1 MKKFLFVL
9 FLLLVLGGAVF
20 FLGWAQLTVPPGS
33 YGVMR
38 SKTHGLETE
47 VIRDGEFRWIW
58 YKVIPT
64 NAKVSVYTISPVKR
78 SIKTSGVLASG
89 DVYAAL
95 AGLNADFS
103 WEISGEISF
112 SLKPEKLP
120 EFTERESINDDA
132 GLRTAEELLAA
143 KIETLVLQRLRN
155 YANNAN
161 GEEINAIAF
170 AASNPQMN
178 SEIQSL
184 IPEIENLNCTI
195 QFVRVPDYA
204 LYQALFSLYKE
215 YLARQNA
222 VLSLGVANEAERRIN
237 LRSRM
242 EELTQY
248 GELLTKYP
256 ILIQYLNME
265 KNIQN
270 GDIQNGNGNG
280 N

>member
-1 MKKFLFVL
+1 M
-9 FLLLVLGGAVF
+9 
-20 FLGWAQLTVPPGS
+20 
-33 YGVMR
+33 
-38 SKTHGLETE
+38 
-47 VIRDGEFRWIW
+47 W

-64 NAKVSVYTISPVKR
+64 NAKVAVYTIGPVKR
-78 SIKTSGVLASG
+78 TVNTSGVLASG

-120 EFTERESINDDA
+120 EFTERENISDDE
-132 GLRTAEELLAA
+132 GLRKAEETLGA
-143 KIETLVLQRLRN
+143 KIETLMLQRLRN

-170 AASNPQMN
+170 AASNPEMN
-178 SEIQSL
+178 GEIQSL

-195 QFVRVPDYA
+195 QFVRIPDYA
-204 LYQALFSLYKE
+204 LYQSLFSLYKE
-215 YLARQNA
+215 YLARQNV

-237 LRSRM
+237 LRTRM
-242 EELTQY
+242 EELAQY

-256 ILIQYLNME
+256 ILIQYLNIE
-265 KNIQN
+265 KDIQN
-270 GDIQNGNGNG
+270 GDAQDGN
-280 N
+280 

>member
-9 FLLLVLGGAVF
+9 FLLLVLGGTGF

-38 SKTHGLETE
+38 SKTHGLESK
-47 VIRDGEFRWIW
+47 VIQDGEFRWIW
-58 YKVIPT
+58 YKMLPT
-64 NAKVSVYTISPVKR
+64 NAKVSVYTIKPVKR
-78 SIKTSGVLASG
+78 TIKTSGVLSSG

-95 AGLNADFS
+95 AGVNADFS
-103 WEISGEISF
+103 WEISGELSF

-120 EFTERESINDDA
+120 EFTEKESVNNDED
-132 GLRTAEELLAA
+132 LRKAEENLAA
-143 KIETLVLQRLRN
+143 KVESLVLQRLKN
-155 YANNAN
+155 YADNAN
-161 GEEINAIAF
+161 GEEIDAIAF
-170 AASNPQMN
+170 TASNPQMN

-195 QFVRVPDYA
+195 QFVRIPDYA
-204 LYQALFSLYKE
+204 LYQSLFSLYKE

-222 VLSLGVANEAERRIN
+222 ILSVDVSKEAERRLN
-237 LRSRM
+237 SRTRM
-242 EELTQY
+242 EELAQY

-256 ILIQYLNME
+256 ILIQYLSIE

-270 GDIQNGNGNG
+270 GDVQNGN
-280 N
+280 

>member
-64 NAKVSVYTISPVKR
+64 NAKVSVYTINPVKR
-78 SIKTSGVLASG
+78 SINASGVLASG

-95 AGLNADFS
+95 AGVNADFS
-103 WEISGEISF
+103 WEISGNISF

-120 EFTERESINDDA
+120 EFTEKENISDNE
-132 GLRTAEELLAA
+132 GLRKAEENLAA
-143 KIETLVLQRLRN
+143 KVETLALQRLKN
-155 YANNAN
+155 YVGNAN
-161 GEEINAIAF
+161 DEEINALAF

-195 QFVRVPDYA
+195 NFVRIPDYA
-204 LYQALFSLYKE
+204 LYQSLFSLYKE

-222 VLSLGVANEAERRIN
+222 VLSLGVTNEAERRIN
-237 LRSRM
+237 LRTRM
-242 EELTQY
+242 EELAQY

-256 ILIQYLNME
+256 ILIQYLNIE

-270 GDIQNGNGNG
+270 GDDQNDD
-280 N
+280 

>member
-1 MKKFLFVL
+1 MKKFLFFL
-9 FLLLVLGGAVF
+9 FLLIVLAGTVF

-58 YKVIPT
+58 YKIIPT

-89 DVYAAL
+89 DVYAAI

-103 WEISGEISF
+103 WEISGDISF

-120 EFTERESINDDA
+120 EFTDRESISDDE

-143 KIETLVLQRLRN
+143 KVETLVLQRLRN

-170 AASNPQMN
+170 AASNPEMN

-215 YLARQNA
+215 YLVRQNA

-237 LRSRM
+237 LRTRM
-242 EELTQY
+242 EELSQY

-256 ILIQYLNME
+256 ILIQYLSME

-270 GDIQNGNGNG
+270 DDTQNGN
-280 N
+280 

>member
-9 FLLLVLGGAVF
+9 FLLLVLGGTVF

-38 SKTHGLETE
+38 SKTHGLEKE

-78 SIKTSGVLASG
+78 TVKTSGVLASG

-120 EFTERESINDDA
+120 EFTERENINDDE
-132 GLRTAEELLAA
+132 GLRKAEEALGA
-143 KIETLVLQRLRN
+143 KVENLVLQRLRN
-155 YANNAN
+155 YADNAN

-170 AASNPQMN
+170 AASNPEMN
-178 SEIQSL
+178 SGIQSQ

-204 LYQALFSLYKE
+204 LYQSLFSLYKE

-237 LRSRM
+237 LRTRM
-242 EELTQY
+242 EELAQY

-256 ILIQYLNME
+256 ILIQYLSME

-270 GDIQNGNGNG
+270 GDVQSGD
-280 N
+280 

>member
-1 MKKFLFVL
+1 MKKFLFFL
-9 FLLLVLGGAVF
+9 FLLIVLAGTVF

-47 VIRDGEFRWIW
+47 VIRDGEFRWFW
-58 YKVIPT
+58 YKIIPT

-103 WEISGEISF
+103 WEISGDISF

-120 EFTERESINDDA
+120 EFTDKENINDDE

-170 AASNPQMN
+170 AVSNPQIN

-184 IPEIENLNCTI
+184 VPEIENLNCTI
-195 QFVRVPDYA
+195 QFVRIPDYA

-222 VLSLGVANEAERRIN
+222 VLSLGVADEAERRIN
-237 LRSRM
+237 LRTRM

-265 KNIQN
+265 KNNQN
-270 GDIQNGNGNG
+270 GDVQNGN
-280 N
+280 

>member
-9 FLLLVLGGAVF
+9 FFLLILLTAGF

-38 SKTHGLETE
+38 TKTHGLETE
-47 VIRDGEFRWIW
+47 VIRDGKFLWFW
-58 YKVIPT
+58 YKIIPT
-64 NAKVSVYTISPVKR
+64 NAKVSVFTVGPVKR
-78 SIKTSGVLASG
+78 SIRSSGVLASG
-89 DVYAAL
+89 EVYAAL

-120 EFTERESINDDA
+120 EFTERESITDDG
-132 GLRTAEELLAA
+132 GLRKAEETLAG

-155 YANNAN
+155 YANNVKS
-161 GEEINAIAF
+161 EEINAIAF
-170 AASNPQMN
+170 AASYPEMN
-178 SEIQSL
+178 SEIESL

-195 QFVRVPDYA
+195 QFVRIPDYA
-204 LYQALFSLYKE
+204 LYQSLFSLYME

-222 VLSLGVANEAERRIN
+222 VLSLDVAKEAEKRIN
-237 LRSRM
+237 SRMRM
-242 EELTQY
+242 EELAQY

-256 ILIQYLNME
+256 ILIQYLSIE
-265 KNIQN
+265 KDP
-270 GDIQNGNGNG
+270 GD
-280 N
+280 

>member
-1 MKKFLFVL
+1 MKKFLFIL
-9 FLLLVLGGAVF
+9 FLLLILGGAVF

-38 SKTHGLETE
+38 SKTHGLEKE
-47 VIRDGEFRWIW
+47 VIRDGEFRWMW

-64 NAKVSVYTISPVKR
+64 NAKVAVYTIGPVKR
-78 SIKTSGVLASG
+78 TVNTSGVLASG

-120 EFTERESINDDA
+120 EFTERENISDDE
-132 GLRTAEELLAA
+132 GLRKAEETLGA
-143 KIETLVLQRLRN
+143 KIETLMLQRLRN

-170 AASNPQMN
+170 AASNPEMN
-178 SEIQSL
+178 GEIQSL

-195 QFVRVPDYA
+195 QFVRIPDYA
-204 LYQALFSLYKE
+204 LYQSLFSLYKE
-215 YLARQNA
+215 YLARQNV

-237 LRSRM
+237 LRTRM
-242 EELTQY
+242 EELAQY

-256 ILIQYLNME
+256 ILIQYLNIE
-265 KNIQN
+265 KDIQN
-270 GDIQNGNGNG
+270 GDAQDGN
-280 N
+280 